1 MIQLSDLRKEKQRT
15 ERPHFTALKTHD
27 GPTAISSLKAVGLS
41 WVNSGVAV
49 GENDEKQQS
58 RLRSAETASETN
70 LHYLDIF
77 CAESGGFAAMRT
89 LHAQAVG
96 TLEHGNGTDEA
107 AETKIQVKYKIY
119 LL

>member
-1 MIQLSDLRKEKQRT
+1 MRHVIQLSDLRKEKQRT
-15 ERPHFTALKTHD
+15 ERPHFTAFKTHD

-89 LHAQAVG
+89 LQSQAVG

-107 AETKIQVKYKIY
+107 AETKIQVK
-119 LL
+119 